1 MNVSTSLTTILQRSA
16 LVLVAAAG
24 CGDDS
29 AGTSFTGS
37 ATEAMTTTTT
47 TATTDMSG
55 TATESTTQDPSG
67 SESDAMTTST
77 TSTSDP
83 STTIDPPMG
92 ICGDGALDDGEECDD
107 GEANGDTKACTSAC
121 KAAAC
126 GDALVQEGVEQCDDG
141 NAENNDACLDTCED
155 ASCGDGFVQE
165 GVEAC
170 DDGNDDDAD
179 ECSNACSLASCGD
192 GVVQVGEACDDGDMI
207 DTNACTNMCMD
218 ASCGDAIIYEGVE
231 ACDDGPDNG
240 DTKAC
245 TSACEVAVCGDS
257 LVHEGVEA
265 CDDGNDVNTDTCTNM
280 CEAPKCGD
288 GFVQAGEECDDG
300 NNNSNDGCSADCK
313 SEGKLIFVS
322 SLMYDGNLGGL
333 AGADS
338 KCQTLA
344 QAAGLSG
351 TFMAWISNNQGSPST
366 RFTKSNQPYR
376 RVDGVVVANNYNDLV
391 DGSLAAPINKTEKN
405 GAPPVGNT
413 SCAGGGFQT
422 VWSATNTNG
431 AWNNAVACNHWTS
444 TAGGSYW
451 GRADAQDGSWTS
463 WCSGG
468 LCSWLSPIYCVQQ

>member
-1 MNVSTSLTTILQRSA
+1 MAGPPPKRLQSRRMAPTGPRSRATCADVGSPLAGSKLVHFLVHSPQRPAKPADSGEFFPLAA
-16 LVLVAAAG
+16 LVA
-24 CGDDS
+24 
-29 AGTSFTGS
+29 
-37 ATEAMTTTTT
+37 
-47 TATTDMSG
+47 
-55 TATESTTQDPSG
+55 
-67 SESDAMTTST
+67 
-77 TSTSDP
+77 
-83 STTIDPPMG
+83 
-92 ICGDGALDDGEECDD
+92 
-107 GEANGDTKACTSAC
+107 
-121 KAAAC
+121 
-126 GDALVQEGVEQCDDG
+126 
-141 NAENNDACLDTCED
+141 
-155 ASCGDGFVQE
+155 
-165 GVEAC
+165 

-179 ECSNACSLASCGD
+179 ECSNACALASCGD

-245 TSACEVAVCGDS
+245 TGACEVAVCGDS

-265 CDDGNDVNTDTCTNM
+265 CDDGNDVNTDMCTNM

-451 GRADAQDGSWTS
+451 GRADTQDGSWTS